1 MDGTIPDTNQVPDNE
16 PISNKIIIAGVTD
29 LIEFETPS
37 IIFFQ
42 LFPYLIPITHA
53 TAADSNRDN

>member
-42 LFPYLIPITHA
+42 LFPYLIPIYTR
-53 TAADSNRDN
+53 NLR